1 MNISEKLQKGFGVK
15 NFVEFCI
22 EFFPP
27 PLPLVLPD
35 GQFGGNIDS
44 NEKINEGNELFLNS
58 RQFGFEPIFLT
69 ENISQSIT
77 IAQADE
83 ASSYEVVDGTEVEIS
98 ARDFIKFQLL
108 KIDVNTFFQIAS
120 RVDYSIENDLVL
132 KLLKESLDP
141 SIEVDEFNFPKDQKD
156 WPYWL
161 DVHQNSGFF
170 NPHKPDEKFE
180 KKYPGS
186 IKEWEKNKST
196 STKFIKEFRESH
208 RDKILD
214 PLVDMLFDKNCGFN
228 TWLETNIYDNCK
240 KKNLSTYSKAYSK
253 WDCPLM
259 IIYRGNFWP
268 VYYEEGDPTM
278 WNPGKSSI
286 LNAFVRNYDEGTKK
300 K

>member
-1 MNISEKLQKGFGVK
+1 MNITEKHQKGFGVK

-83 ASSYEVVDGTEVEIS
+83 ASSYELVDGTEVEIS

-141 SIEVDEFNFPKDQKD
+141 NIEVDEFNFPKDQKD

-161 DVHQNSGFF
+161 DV
-170 NPHKPDEKFE
+170 
-180 KKYPGS
+180 
-186 IKEWEKNKST
+186 
-196 STKFIKEFRESH
+196 
-208 RDKILD
+208 
-214 PLVDMLFDKNCGFN
+214 
-228 TWLETNIYDNCK
+228 
-240 KKNLSTYSKAYSK
+240 
-253 WDCPLM
+253 
-259 IIYRGNFWP
+259 
-268 VYYEEGDPTM
+268 
-278 WNPGKSSI
+278 
-286 LNAFVRNYDEGTKK
+286 
-300 K
+300 